1 MFEIIWEKS
10 NAKNGVVGKQV
21 TAETEPVLASRLHTG
36 AAPHDPRLTWSRP
49 NDQR

>member
-21 TAETEPVLASRLHTG
+21 SAETVPVLASRLHKEG
-36 AAPHDPRLTWSRP
+36 APRDPRLTWSRP
-49 NDQR
+49 NDQP